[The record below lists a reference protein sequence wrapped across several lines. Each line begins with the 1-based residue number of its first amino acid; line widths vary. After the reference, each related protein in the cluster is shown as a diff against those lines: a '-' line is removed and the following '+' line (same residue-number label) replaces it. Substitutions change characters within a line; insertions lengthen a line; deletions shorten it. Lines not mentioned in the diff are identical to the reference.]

1 MSDRLCVSYFFFGS
15 LTLTFDAGLGQQAG
29 SQNRIERGGH
39 GDDGQVLGADAS
51 VLSRH
56 VRVQRIT
63 RLGHRPAQ
71 DAAIPWTNRV
81 LVLQMRPQGVGRPV
95 NFACNSLTRG
105 HCQKMCPA
113 GHGSA
118 NRFVIRYRI
127 EDTGEDRSPGC
138 ASDPGNGGWPG
149 PDHCCCCCC
158 CGCRAGDVRGRGGS
172 RLLRR
177 RRRWVRP
184 WILAGKVNGDSA
196 G

>member
-1 MSDRLCVSYFFFGS
+1 MGALKVQSEISCPSAWITAGGRGAGCQFRRRNCTAKKHRMCDVSNGRVRQTLCVVFFFFGS

-56 VRVQRIT
+56 VRVQRIA

-118 NRFVIRYRI
+118 NRFN
-127 EDTGEDRSPGC
+127 TLP
-138 ASDPGNGGWPG
+138 
-149 PDHCCCCCC
+149 H
-158 CGCRAGDVRGRGGS
+158 
-172 RLLRR
+172 
-177 RRRWVRP
+177 
-184 WILAGKVNGDSA
+184 
-196 G
+196 